1 MLAVTSC
8 HDDTLTSAQLLLVI
22 TQNLHPEFLQKSIV
36 RDGKKGKMPAVGWL
50 YLHIMQKRLL
60 LYNWVQNLGRCQYK
74 KYTQNRF
81 SSLQKKRAQT
91 LKVVSNSCYFYT

>member
-1 MLAVTSC
+1 MVLNTPNYTEA
-8 HDDTLTSAQLLLVI
+8 LLY
-22 TQNLHPEFLQKSIV
+22 NLPKFQKYLQKSIV

>member
-1 MLAVTSC
+1 MARREKCLQLAGYICTPC
-8 HDDTLTSAQLLLVI
+8 
-22 TQNLHPEFLQKSIV
+22 K
-36 RDGKKGKMPAVGWL
+36 
-50 YLHIMQKRLL
+50 KRLL
-60 LYNWVQNLGRCQYK
+60 LYNWVQNLGRCEYK